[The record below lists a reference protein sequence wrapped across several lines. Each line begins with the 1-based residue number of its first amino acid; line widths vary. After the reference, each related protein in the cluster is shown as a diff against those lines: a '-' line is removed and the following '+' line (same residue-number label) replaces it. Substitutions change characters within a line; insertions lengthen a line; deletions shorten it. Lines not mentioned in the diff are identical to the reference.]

1 MAFERPSMIEV
12 QRKDMNRLHGLTER
26 LQDYVDDPYLDEMKQ
41 ILRRILHLDEKR
53 HLPED

>member
-1 MAFERPSMIEV
+1 MAFDNPSTVEV
-12 QRKDMNRLHGLTER
+12 QKKDLNRLHGLTTR
-26 LQDYVDDPYLDEMKQ
+26 LEDYVDDPYLDEMRK

>member
-12 QRKDMNRLHGLTER
+12 QRKDMNRLNGLTER
-26 LQDYVDDPYLDEMKQ
+26 LENYVDDPYLDEMKK